1 MAKQWHQV
9 FKEISPSV
17 VKIESPGSQ
26 GTGFVCLRTDRFVG
40 IATAYHVLQYADY
53 WQQPIRVIH
62 QSGTILL
69 KEEERFILSGTDGR
83 DSAIL
88 LFEEPS
94 DLDFPQK
101 LVQLLSPEKYPKVGV
116 EVGWIGFP
124 GAILSDNLC
133 FFSGN
138 ISARIDSSYFIDG
151 VAINGVSGG
160 LVIHKTN
167 SAVIGTISAYIY
179 NRATGEA
186 LPGLSVA
193 EDVSNLHQIASE
205 IKNLDEARA
214 QQQTPAPPQGP
225 APGPAPLQGPAPG
238 PAPPPGSAL
247 GPI

>member
-1 MAKQWHQV
+1 MTKQWYQV
-9 FKEISPSV
+9 FEEISPSV
-17 VKIESPGSQ
+17 VRIESPGSQ

-62 QSGTILL
+62 QSGTVIL
-69 KEEERFILSGTDGR
+69 KEEDRLVLSGTDEK

-88 LFEEPS
+88 LFEEHANP
-94 DLDFPQK
+94 DFPQE
-101 LVQLLSPEKYPKVGV
+101 LVQLLPPKKHLKIGV

-124 GAILSDNLC
+124 GAVLSDNLC

-138 ISARIDSSYFIDG
+138 ISARIDPSYFIDG

-160 LVIHKTN
+160 PVIYRTSKAN
-167 SAVIGTISAYIY
+167 WVVGTISAYIH

-186 LPGLSVA
+186 LPGVSVA

-205 IKNLDEARA
+205 IKSLDEARA
-214 QQQTPAPPQGP
+214 QQQPP
-225 APGPAPLQGPAPG
+225 L
-238 PAPPPGSAL
+238 PPPSPPL
-247 GPI
+247 